1 MAKDQILDSAQVQGL
16 ATLIEEATRSSMS
29 GVKYFIEPAQ
39 GVLTRATAKRH
50 HIIFGRRG
58 SGKSSLLNK
67 LQNEASVNR
76 IPVAFVD
83 MEELKG
89 HSFPDVLISVLIK
102 VLSGFDEWLQTVAI
116 QSRAKKSFWNTLFG
130 KPPQKGA
137 LNRVG
142 ASTLGKMV
150 KAQIEELNQLLFSPE
165 SSSNTHT
172 KEKRVDNKSEGS
184 AKAGAKVGVSGTELN
199 AELASSKSDAVSE
212 GITLTQQYSSSKT
225 EVLHRKIIVLKKL
238 LIDLCSYS
246 GGHGYI
252 LLDDLYHIRTSS
264 QADVIDYLH
273 RVCKGTGM
281 WLKIGTIRHRTRYYL
296 SGDPPRGM
304 KIGDDADD
312 IDLDVTLEKYQI
324 TKRFL
329 LRVLEQFC
337 SEKNI
342 KLSDIIT
349 DGGKDRLVLASGGV
363 ARDFLTSFRRSINI
377 AKERLVNVDSAKGP
391 KIGAEDV
398 NVASGENDSNK
409 REEFDLAPAS

>member
-1 MAKDQILDSAQVQGL
+1 
-16 ATLIEEATRSSMS
+16 MS